1 MSILNDDRRFGTDEE
16 RREWLQ
22 EVNYE
27 YMKEQYND
35 EEENEYDRR
44 TIHTIPRGCGF

>member
-1 MSILNDDRRFGTDEE
+1 MSILNDDRRFGSDEE
-16 RREWLQ
+16 RSEWQQ

-27 YMKEQYND
+27 YRKEQYND

-44 TIHTIPRGCGF
+44 TIHALSRGCGF

>member
-1 MSILNDDRRFGTDEE
+1 MSILNDDRRSGTDEE
-16 RREWLQ
+16 RREWQQ

-35 EEENEYDRR
+35 EENEYDRR
-44 TIHTIPRGCGF
+44 TIHALSRGCGF

>member
-1 MSILNDDRRFGTDEE
+1 MSILNDDRQSGSDDQ

-27 YMKEQYND
+27 YRKEQYQD
-35 EEENEYDRR
+35 EEENEYERR
-44 TIHTIPRGCGF
+44 TIYALSRGCGF